1 MARIWSPREESTLL
15 STVTRTRSPQILK
28 ISEPSHFRAK
38 FHIVIRLILALA
50 LICALVAPAGA
61 NPRHAQEGETQ
72 YLENADRYIREGPV
86 EVMTT
91 ATPTPIA
98 KKISVPMPKVVLPIA
113 VDTDDDEEENG
124 ERTILGYSK
133 KVRPSPP
140 AIIHNSRIFVGEE
153 VPYPKDYSAPVIQYG
168 ANGIPYVTP
177 SQPLSFTS
185 RPVGVSMESNGSG
198 QSVRMTELE
207 GWVNY
212 GNPIQTAV
220 PVYNEKGEVIGT
232 RVITTPNNIL
242 QPVIKTYRQD
252 R

>member
-1 MARIWSPREESTLL
+1 MI
-15 STVTRTRSPQILK
+15 RSIL
-28 ISEPSHFRAK
+28 
-38 FHIVIRLILALA
+38 VLAFF
-50 LICALVAPAGA
+50 CALVSAASAKPH
-61 NPRHAQEGETQ
+61 NSQEGETQ

-86 EVMTT
+86 EVKSA
-91 ATPTPIA
+91 ATPVPVA
-98 KKISVPMPKVVLPIA
+98 KEPSVPAPKLIA
-113 VDTDDDEEENG
+113 PTPDEEEDEENG

-153 VPYPKDYSAPVIQYG
+153 VPYPKDYSAPVIHYD
-168 ANGIPYVTP
+168 ANGVPYVTP
-177 SQPLSFTS
+177 SQPMSFRS
-185 RPVGVSMESNGSG
+185 RPVGVSMENTDAG

-220 PVYNEKGEVIGT
+220 PVYNDKGEVIGT
-232 RVITTPNNIL
+232 RLITTPNNIL
-242 QPVIKTYRQD
+242 QPVFKTYRQD